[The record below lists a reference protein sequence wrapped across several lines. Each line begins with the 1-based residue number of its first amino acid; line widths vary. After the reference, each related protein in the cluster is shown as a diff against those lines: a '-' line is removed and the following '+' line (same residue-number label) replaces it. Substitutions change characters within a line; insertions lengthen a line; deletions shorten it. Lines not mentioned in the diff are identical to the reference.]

1 MIDKNKL
8 NDLANRLMFKME
20 DGEYDTLLREFDITL
35 KQMEFIGNIKGIE
48 KASPMFY
55 PFDLE
60 LDDSYLRED
69 TFNNEIDFNSML
81 INVKDYE
88 GSKVKV
94 PKVVE

>member
-1 MIDKNKL
+1 MTRDRLEILAKKL
-8 NDLANRLMFKME
+8 MFEMNDL
-20 DGEYDTLLREFDITL
+20 EYETLEREFEIIL
-35 KQMEFIGNIKGIE
+35 KQMDLIDGIKDIDNVV
-48 KASPMFY
+48 PMTY